1 MNKVKFKDELV
12 IQDKPGFVLL
22 IKEDEIV
29 EKIKRLLESEV
40 FETADDE
47 FLDDVVCDMVTD
59 MTSCVEDYNLEE

>member
-12 IQDKPGFVLL
+12 IQDKPDFVLL
-22 IKEDEIV
+22 VKEDEIV

-40 FETADDE
+40 FETADDK
-47 FLDDVVCDMVTD
+47 FLDDVVYDMVAV